1 MAKEK
6 VTMRVNDQSPL
17 RWPKGW
23 LRTGIDARREKKVWK
38 KPLTYCR
45 EALTHELAKAGATEL
60 IISFNTGEDARRD
73 PGVSIFFWKQ
83 AKEDFSW
90 QLALGI
96 DNPAPTL
103 DEIDSAYRKKSLEHH
118 PDRLGDNATAADLE
132 IFKALGKHRENAR
145 HWVMGSQRRDRPYE
159 LACDRFTEVRW
170 NMNALRFGIASLGR
184 LEEYGLPGLL
194 ERVAQPSLLSE
205 HADAEGGKDVQ
216 QTVNA

>member
-1 MAKEK
+1 MAKDKITMK
-6 VTMRVNDQSPL
+6 VNEQSPL
-17 RWPKGW
+17 KWPKGW
-23 LRTGIDARREKKVWK
+23 LRTGIEARRAKKVWN
-38 KPLTYCR
+38 KPLNYCR
-45 EALTHELAKAGATEL
+45 EALIRELGKAGVTEL

-83 AKEDFSW
+83 AKQDFSW

-118 PDRLGDNATAADLE
+118 PDRLGDKATAADLE

-145 HWVMGSQRRDRPYE
+145 QWVLNSARQDRPYE
-159 LACDRFTEVRW
+159 LPCDRFSEVRW
-170 NMNALRFGIASLGR
+170 NINALRFGIVSLRR

-194 ERVAQPSLLSE
+194 ERVAQPGLLSE
-205 HADAEGGKDVQ
+205 HSEVGEDGK